1 MKVIL
6 SRKGFD
12 SSYGGCA
19 SPILPDGTMLSMP
32 IPGGEASQLK
42 FEDIKYGENTYLD
55 IWDKLYSK
63 HKTDKLYCHLD
74 PDIRADARVKPVDN
88 WVAAFGQTDTAQK
101 HLHNRGVSKGD
112 LFLFF
117 GWFRKTDENY
127 KYLPDDMDKQII
139 YGYLQIGDI
148 ENGDEIKNNYPWH
161 PHAKG
166 KYSSDNTLYVAA
178 EKLIIDGKQTD
189 LPGFGTFKYKEE
201 LVLTKDNLSRSKWKI
216 NPEWDIDNFFEN
228 NTISFHSKNSIKD
241 GYFQSVYR
249 GQEFVISEN
258 DKVTQWTYNL
268 IKNNIRK

>member
-19 SPILPDGTMLSMP
+19 SPILPNGTMLSMP
-32 IPGGEASQLK
+32 IPGGEDCQLK
-42 FEDIKYGENTYLD
+42 FEDIRYGENTYLD
-55 IWDKLYSK
+55 IWNKLYPK
-63 HKTDKLYCHLD
+63 HKTDKLNCHLD
-74 PDIRADARVKPVDN
+74 PDIRADLRTKPVDN
-88 WVAAFGQTDTAQK
+88 WVAAFGQTDKAQR
-101 HLHNRGVSKGD
+101 HLYNKGVSKGD

-117 GWFRKTDENY
+117 GWFRKTDETL
-127 KYLPDDMDKQII
+127 KYLPDEKDKQII
-139 YGYLQIGDI
+139 YGYLQIG
-148 ENGDEIKNNYPWH
+148 NTVKGDKIKNNYPWH

-166 KYSSDNTLYVAA
+166 NYSSDNTLYVAS

-258 DKVTQWTYNL
+258 DKVTQWAYNL

>member
-19 SPILPDGTMLSMP
+19 SPVLPDGTMLSMP
-32 IPGGEASQLK
+32 IPGGEDSKLK

-55 IWDKLYSK
+55 IWKKLYPK
-63 HKTDKLYCHLD
+63 HKTDSLYCYLD
-74 PDIRADARVKPVDN
+74 PDIRADVRVKPVDN

-117 GWFRKTDENY
+117 GWFRKADEKF

-148 ENGDEIKNNYPWH
+148 VNGDEIKNNYPWH
-161 PHAKG
+161 PHSKGNYG
-166 KYSSDNTLYVAA
+166 KYNTLYIAS
-178 EKLIIDGKQTD
+178 EKLTVDGKETG
-189 LPGFGTFKYKEE
+189 LPGWGTLKYSKE
-201 LVLTKDNLSRSKWKI
+201 LILTKDECPRSRWKFE
-216 NPEWDIDNFFEN
+216 PEWEKFFESN
-228 NTISFHSKNSIKD
+228 SISYHSSKNIKG
-241 GYFQSVYR
+241 GYFQSAYR

-258 DKVTQWTYNL
+258 EKVTDWAYNL
-268 IKNNIRK
+268 IKNNT

>member
-19 SPILPDGTMLSMP
+19 SPVLPDGTMLSMP
-32 IPGGEASQLK
+32 IPGREDSQLK
-42 FEDIKYGENTYLD
+42 FDDIKYGTNTYLD
-55 IWDKLYSK
+55 IWNNLYPK
-63 HKTDKLYCHLD
+63 HKTDKLNCHLD
-74 PDIRADARVKPVDN
+74 PDIRADVRTKPVDN
-88 WVAAFGQTDTAQK
+88 WVAAFGQTDKAQR
-101 HLHNRGVSKGD
+101 HLNNRGVSEGD

-117 GWFRKTDENY
+117 GWFRETDYNFHYSPQSEN
-127 KYLPDDMDKQII
+127 KQII

-148 ENGDEIKNNYPWH
+148 VKGDKITNNYSWH

-166 KYSSDNTLYVAA
+166 DYGIDNTLYVAT
-178 EKLIIDGKQTD
+178 EKLTLDGKETD
-189 LPGFGTFKYKEE
+189 LQGYGTFKFSDE
-201 LVLTKDNLSRSKWKI
+201 LVLTKDDCSRSKWKI

-258 DKVTQWTYNL
+258 DKVTQWAYNL

>member
-32 IPGGEASQLK
+32 IPGGEASNLK
-42 FEDIKYGENTYLD
+42 FEDIKYGEITYLD

-74 PDIRADARVKPVDN
+74 PDIRADVRVKPVDN

-148 ENGDEIKNNYPWH
+148 VNGDEIKNNYPWH

-166 KYSSDNTLYVAA
+166 KYSSDNTLYVAT
-178 EKLIIDGKQTD
+178 EKLTLDGKETD
-189 LPGFGTFKYKEE
+189 LPGYGVFKYNDE
-201 LVLTKDNLSRSKWKI
+201 LVLTKDNCSRSKWKI
-216 NPEWDIDNFFEN
+216 NSDWNIEKFFESN
-228 NTISFHSKNSIKD
+228 SISYHSKNNIKD
-241 GYFQSVYR
+241 SYFQSAYR
-249 GQEFVISEN
+249 GQEFIISEN
-258 DKVTQWTYNL
+258 KKVNDWAYNL
-268 IKNNIRK
+268 IKNNA